1 MWSGLCDD
9 ILLITIAPELQAL
22 LFVREA
28 HAIVAVGQSIL
39 ARGAIQQVDVGRTVR
54 RCPGAVLWQIAGPFW
69 PSAHGTSLLQLV
81 ETEREQGVK
90 GELGRER
97 IHQHNTGDC
106 NGATCC
112 HITHQKRPCQQ
123 NVCQQSYFGGCTINR
138 NIQKNIHETK
148 VSNRKMF
155 MCCLATVLLTCGL
168 VPTAGT
174 Q

>member
-1 MWSGLCDD
+1 MWSGLWDD

-81 ETEREQGVK
+81 ETERTRSEGGAGR
-90 GELGRER
+90 GENTST
-97 IHQHNTGDC
+97 QHWRRPMESC

-112 HITHQKRPCQQ
+112 HITHRPKRNAHASKTSVNSHISVAAQ
-123 NVCQQSYFGGCTINR
+123 
-138 NIQKNIHETK
+138 
-148 VSNRKMF
+148 
-155 MCCLATVLLTCGL
+155 
-168 VPTAGT
+168 
-174 Q
+174 